1 MNGLFE
7 KRKGF
12 GEVYVMM
19 LIDDFLVFDI
29 FVWIVLV
36 GSLLVVV
43 CEFDLL
49 LLVVS
54 KWFVYFEL

>member
-7 KRKGF
+7 KRKGL

-54 KWFVYFEL
+54 KWFMYFEL

>member
-1 MNGLFE
+1 
-7 KRKGF
+7 
-12 GEVYVMM
+12 MM